1 MNAFVGSSNIKY
13 IEMYNNALSDLQ
25 PLTFASLESSLI
37 SLVISFNKLKLIRY
51 GTFNRLVRLEE
62 LHLEY
67 NEIESIESNSF
78 EEMSN
83 LKTIY
88 LNNNNLSQFTS
99 TFSNLFNLKTI
110 FMQNNEQLMSLEAR
124 SFNELAYV
132 DFI

>member
-1 MNAFVGSSNIKY
+1 MLIISRNKLLIKIVLEKKVLEVNAFVGSSNIKF

-67 NEIESIESNSF
+67 NEIECRSDDF
-78 EEMSN
+78 
-83 LKTIY
+83 
-88 LNNNNLSQFTS
+88 
-99 TFSNLFNLKTI
+99 
-110 FMQNNEQLMSLEAR
+110 AR
-124 SFNELAYV
+124 SISVSRSTNV
-132 DFI
+132 K